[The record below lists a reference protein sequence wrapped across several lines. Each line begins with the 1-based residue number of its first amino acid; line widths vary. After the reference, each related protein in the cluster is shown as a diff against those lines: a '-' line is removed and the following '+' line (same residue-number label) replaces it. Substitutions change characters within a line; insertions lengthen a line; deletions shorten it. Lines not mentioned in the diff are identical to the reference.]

1 MNIPSEKVR
10 AYIYRILVGL
20 GAVAACYGWLTGE
33 EIATWL
39 GLAAIVFNVLPSAN
53 TTTKDN

>member
-1 MNIPSEKVR
+1 MPSEKVR

-20 GAVAACYGWLTGE
+20 GAVAACYGLLSGE

-39 GLAAIVFNVLPSAN
+39 GLAGIVLNILPTMN
-53 TTTKDN
+53 TSTKE